1 VVHPNMACAVCFR
14 LTGWR
19 YGLLLVM
26 LPTVTQLLEF
36 KLGIRVFEMAS
47 VITNVST
54 ASREMSTDCHELSRV
69 SIDVWWPRKAW
80 K

>member
-1 VVHPNMACAVCFR
+1 MRGVFPIDRLVLVRAVTSNATDC
-14 LTGWR
+14 
-19 YGLLLVM
+19 Y
-26 LPTVTQLLEF
+26 EF